1 MKNTMKDATCE
12 TSTQSAVLQTR
23 LGQVEVAW
31 DGTRLASVR
40 LGRFGRVDIARPT
53 LIEGNPPD
61 MAGQRLIDAL
71 AGYFSGEPA
80 RFHDLPDTSG
90 HTAFQGMV
98 WRATREIPYGGR
110 RTYGDVANAVGRPN
124 AARAVGAA
132 LGKNPYVIVVPCHR
146 VVGASGALTG
156 FAYGGEWKAALL
168 ALEDNG
174 RHGERGDDG
183 RDRS

>member
-1 MKNTMKDATCE
+1 MTINGTRE
-12 TSTQSAVLQTR
+12 TSTHFAVLQTT

-40 LGRFGRVDIARPT
+40 LGSFGRVDVAPPA
-53 LIEGNPPD
+53 LIEGSPPD
-61 MAGQRLIDAL
+61 PAGQRLIDAL
-71 AGYFSGEPA
+71 AGYFSGEPL
-80 RFHDLPDTSG
+80 RFHDNPDLSG

-98 WRATREIPYGGR
+98 WRATREIPYGVR
-110 RTYGDVANAVGRPN
+110 RTYGDVANAVGRPR

-168 ALEDNG
+168 ALEENG
-174 RHGERGDDG
+174 RQGERGDDR
-183 RDRS
+183 RDRH

>member
-1 MKNTMKDATCE
+1 MKNGNGTPSDI
-12 TSTQSAVLQTR
+12 QSAILQTG

-31 DGTRLASVR
+31 NGTRLASVR
-40 LGRFGRVDIARPT
+40 LGGFGRVDIARPS
-53 LIEGNPPD
+53 LVDGSPPD
-61 MAGQRLIDAL
+61 PAGQRLIDAL
-71 AGYFSGEPA
+71 AGYFSGEPIG
-80 RFHDLPDTSG
+80 FHDHPDMSG
-90 HTAFQGMV
+90 YTAFQGMV

-110 RTYGDVANAVGRPN
+110 RSYGDVANAVGRPK

-168 ALEDNG
+168 ALERNG
-174 RHGERGDDG
+174 
-183 RDRS
+183 

>member
-1 MKNTMKDATCE
+1 MKNRASASSSE
-12 TSTQSAVLQTR
+12 QSAILQTA

-31 DGTRLASVR
+31 DGTGLASVR
-40 LGRFGRVDIARPT
+40 LGRFGRVDIARPA

-61 MAGQRLIDAL
+61 PAGQRLIDAL
-71 AGYFSGEPA
+71 AGYFCGEPA
-80 RFHDLPDTSG
+80 RFQDLPDLSG

-98 WRATREIPYGGR
+98 WRATLEIPYGVR
-110 RTYGDVANAVGRPN
+110 RSYGDVANAVGRPK

-168 ALEDNG
+168 ALEENG
-174 RHGERGDDG
+174 RHGRTREW
-183 RDRS
+183 RS